1 MTTHLMS
8 ATALT
13 EQLRAERILAVGAE
27 VWRALADQ
35 FNEIERHATGIAGDL
50 IIIRTPAGL
59 AAVEQPNSTQ
69 RVIRLLTGDIEGRQ
83 FVRQRME
90 QYERMWD
97 GCGCK
102 VDYYT

>member
-1 MTTHLMS
+1 MTVHQLS
-8 ATALT
+8 ATELT
-13 EQLRAERILAVGAE
+13 ERLRTERILAVAAE
-27 VWRALADQ
+27 AWHALADQ
-35 FNEIERHATGIAGDL
+35 FDEIERHATGIAGDL
-50 IIIRTPAGL
+50 VIIRTPAGL

-69 RVIRLLTGDIEGRQ
+69 RVMRLLTGDIEVRQ
-83 FVRQRME
+83 FVRQRTE